1 MVNTCSRFPPAS
13 GRGGRAHP
21 LTQKQAEPFR
31 GGPRHPRALTPMA
44 KIMREQERQ
53 EQQQQA
59 DATVERL
66 NILRTT

>member
-1 MVNTCSRFPPAS
+1 
-13 GRGGRAHP
+13 
-21 LTQKQAEPFR
+21 
-31 GGPRHPRALTPMA
+31 MA